1 MSSKLYKEL
10 KQRQSVQDI
19 QSYCVFA
26 NIDDRK
32 GNIKGH
38 MLMLTKEQYE
48 AIEDIVLSGKI
59 KVKEDHTYEVQD

>member
-1 MSSKLYKEL
+1 MSSKLYQEI
-10 KQRQSVQDI
+10 KQRQTVHDI

-32 GNIKGH
+32 GTIKGH
-38 MLMLTKEQYE
+38 MLLLTKEQYQ

-59 KVKEDHTYEVQD
+59 KVKEDHTYEVQE